1 MMCGAVAAYYFKEP
15 SMKIYRIKEV
25 CEITGLKPSTI
36 YKLIRANDFPK
47 SISLT
52 ARSTGWPSTAIED
65 WIDSRIG
72 GAE

>member
-1 MMCGAVAAYYFKEP
+1 
-15 SMKIYRIKEV
+15 MKIYRIKEV

-72 GAE
+72 GDE

>member
-1 MMCGAVAAYYFKEP
+1 MCGAVAAYYFKEP

-47 SISLT
+47 SILLT

-72 GAE
+72 GDE